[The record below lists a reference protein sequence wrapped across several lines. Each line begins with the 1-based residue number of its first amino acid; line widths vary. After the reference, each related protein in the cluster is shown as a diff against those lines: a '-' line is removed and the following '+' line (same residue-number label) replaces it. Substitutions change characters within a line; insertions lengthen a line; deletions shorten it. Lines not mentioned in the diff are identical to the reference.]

1 MKKRP
6 FSLLTT
12 YLFALAIAL
21 FGYWIDADE
30 PINSFACQM
39 FEVFAVSLI
48 VYAVLL
54 LAFFAPTFLIQFY
67 KRFDKGN
74 R

>member
-30 PINSFACQM
+30 PINSFAYQM

-67 KRFDKGN
+67 KRIHKGN